1 MRWGWRKVSRNV
13 ISIHIPSIF
22 ISHHQISLK
31 TQSSEM
37 CKTNSQLKRIYAIS
51 LQFYSNIKHFQ
62 RTAESPCSRP
72 KLPQCLKFNFKDD
85 FYLLCDL
92 VCKNCGCMRM
102 LPIGA
107 NGNLWNV
114 VFTMAL
120 YLYDYEQTTVN
131 DVNWIP
137 ILCVNGHHSIVY
149 SIRRGNLMKNFI
161 FLYNWVWRG
170 WQSHEILLLVSIWNN
185 NIISDDIDWG
195 FTCVLNIV
203 SWI

>member
-85 FYLLCDL
+85 FFLLCDL
-92 VCKNCGCMRM
+92 VCKNYGCMRM

-107 NGNLWNV
+107 NGSLWNV

-120 YLYDYEQTTVN
+120 YLYDYE
-131 DVNWIP
+131 I
-137 ILCVNGHHSIVY
+137 
-149 SIRRGNLMKNFI
+149 IRLFA
-161 FLYNWVWRG
+161 
-170 WQSHEILLLVSIWNN
+170 N
-185 NIISDDIDWG
+185 NILVKPDLTAIQMMMMYYQAAAQPRLDIELCC
-195 FTCVLNIV
+195 FIK
-203 SWI
+203 IMP